1 MGGLDQLIEKAVQDG
16 VYTGCALSAVD
27 KSGMWRELYI
37 RDRIDLR
44 LGKLSYA
51 KAFGK
56 TGTTSN
62 AGDFKLDTVL
72 QIASMTKLLTTI
84 AVLQLVEKGE
94 VGLDDD
100 VVKHIPELVEQ
111 GVLKNAGDD
120 GKPET
125 VPIKGKLTLR
135 SVYGFIRRCAY

>member
-1 MGGLDQLIEKAVQDG
+1 
-16 VYTGCALSAVD
+16 
-27 KSGMWRELYI
+27 
-37 RDRIDLR
+37 
-44 LGKLSYA
+44 
-51 KAFGK
+51 
-56 TGTTSN
+56 
-62 AGDFKLDTVL
+62 
-72 QIASMTKLLTTI
+72 MTKLLTTI

-135 SVYGFIRRCAY
+135 SVYGFIRRRAY